1 MRYLKQQ
8 HRNLNNAQLKT
19 ELQATKNRVKE
30 LEVENDDLYENMDA
44 LEQYTRKNSLEI
56 EGIPENIC
64 DDEEAVLKLAQVLNV
79 NMRREIID
87 ICHRIKRKK
96 SNPIIVRFISHKMK
110 RAFFKQRVKLKN
122 ISGSQLF
129 TSAPATARP
138 SSDGSSPKPG
148 IWNRRIQQ
156 PHAAFGGHLN
166 LYKRHAGPKKKEKR
180 KQKKKEKE
188 EKQKAMEMRA
198 AALNGIAK
206 RRNSVMESE
215 DESSS
220 SSGEGSDTTIASACP
235 SSSKGKKGPR
245 KKIQHRATKQSA
257 MEMLANKY
265 NQKAELKEKELE
277 LRKMEL
283 EFQQKKYEAEA
294 EERKAKIHLELE
306 ERKAMLALLKDR
318 L

>member
-1 MRYLKQQ
+1 MAPF
-8 HRNLNNAQLKT
+8 HWPTVANNLQLAT
-19 ELQATKNRVKE
+19 EVAARRPNSPSDWEVIAVVLSQAFST
-30 LEVENDDLYENMDA
+30 DDN
-44 LEQYTRKNSLEI
+44 Q
-56 EGIPENIC
+56 
-64 DDEEAVLKLAQVLNV
+64 
-79 NMRREIID
+79 
-87 ICHRIKRKK
+87 
-96 SNPIIVRFISHKMK
+96 
-110 RAFFKQRVKLKN
+110 
-122 ISGSQLF
+122 
-129 TSAPATARP
+129 
-138 SSDGSSPKPG
+138 